1 MDLDY
6 TADQIVI
13 STGAKHS
20 LMNVVLSL
28 VDAGDEVILP
38 APYWVSYADMTNLA
52 GGKVVTVQTG
62 IEQDFKMTADQLRD
76 ALTERTRI
84 VMVNSP
90 NNPSGSV
97 YTEEEMAAIAAVLR
111 EHPRAIAISDEI
123 YEYINFTEAHAS
135 LASQPGMIERT
146 VTVNGVSKGFAMTGW
161 RIGYIAAPQW
171 IAAACTKLQGQ
182 FTSGASGISQKATE
196 HAMNGGGAFAAE
208 MKAAFFKRRDFMVNG
223 LKAIDGF
230 EVNVPQ
236 GAFYIPGCVCPLW
249 PEARRWCLPAG
260 TTWQCTSS
268 KRPTWPPSEATPSA
282 SNCIRLSYAASDEQ
296 LAEARRIERAVGEFE
311 RMSKTNTIWTA
322 LSGQSVLDGLNR
334 RLSLRILAVGD
345 LMVDQY
351 LLGKV
356 DRISPEAPVP
366 VLNASERTAAR
377 VARPTSPESACAGM
391 RRQHRRTRR
400 RGRPRSTPHRPTGHG
415 RHGHSG
421 HPDLGHP
428 PDHRQDPHH
437 ERRTALD
444 ARR

>member
-1 MDLDY
+1 METRTSQLLGRLSESATIAMSRKARELKAAGRDIISLSLGEPDFDTPEPLKAAGIQAIEDNFTHYPPVPGYPEVRQAICDKLKRDNGLDY
-6 TADQIVI
+6 ATDQIVI

-76 ALTERTRI
+76 ALTDRTRI

-97 YTEEEMAAIAAVLR
+97 YTEEEMAALAAVLR

-135 LASQPGMIERT
+135 LAAQPGMMERT

-196 HAMNGGGAFAAE
+196 HAMNGGGALAAE
-208 MKAAFFKRRDFMVNG
+208 MKAAFLKRRDFMVNG

-236 GAFYIPGCVCPLW
+236 GAFYIFPDVSALFGRKHAGGAISSGHDLAMYLL
-249 PEARRWCLPAG
+249 EAADV
-260 TTWQCTSS
+260 
-268 KRPTWPPSEATPSA
+268 ATVGGDAFGSP
-282 SNCIRLSYAASDEQ
+282 NCIRLSYAASDEQ
-296 LAEARRIERAVGEFE
+296 LAEALRRIERAVGE
-311 RMSKTNTIWTA
+311 
-322 LSGQSVLDGLNR
+322 LS
-334 RLSLRILAVGD
+334 A
-345 LMVDQY
+345 
-351 LLGKV
+351 
-356 DRISPEAPVP
+356 
-366 VLNASERTAAR
+366 
-377 VARPTSPESACAGM
+377 
-391 RRQHRRTRR
+391 
-400 RGRPRSTPHRPTGHG
+400 
-415 RHGHSG
+415 
-421 HPDLGHP
+421 
-428 PDHRQDPHH
+428 
-437 ERRTALD
+437 
-444 ARR
+444 

>member
-1 MDLDY
+1 METRTSQLLGRLSESATIAMSRKARELKAAGRDIISLSLGEPDFDTPEPVKAAGIQAIEDNFTHYPPVPGYPEVRQAICDKLKRDNGLDY

-20 LMNVVLSL
+20 LMNVVLSP

-76 ALTERTRI
+76 ALTDRTRI

-97 YTEEEMAAIAAVLR
+97 YTEEEMAALAAVLR

-135 LASQPGMIERT
+135 LAAQPGMMERT

-196 HAMNGGGAFAAE
+196 HAMNGGGALAAE
-208 MKAAFFKRRDFMVNG
+208 MKAAFLKRRDFMVHG

-236 GAFYIPGCVCPLW
+236 GAFYIFPDVSALFGRKHAGGDLSSGHDLAMYLL
-249 PEARRWCLPAG
+249 EAADV
-260 TTWQCTSS
+260 
-268 KRPTWPPSEATPSA
+268 ATVGGDAFGSP
-282 SNCIRLSYAASDEQ
+282 NCIRLSYAASDEQ
-296 LAEARRIERAVGEFE
+296 LAEALRRIERAVGE
-311 RMSKTNTIWTA
+311 
-322 LSGQSVLDGLNR
+322 LS
-334 RLSLRILAVGD
+334 A
-345 LMVDQY
+345 
-351 LLGKV
+351 
-356 DRISPEAPVP
+356 
-366 VLNASERTAAR
+366 
-377 VARPTSPESACAGM
+377 
-391 RRQHRRTRR
+391 
-400 RGRPRSTPHRPTGHG
+400 
-415 RHGHSG
+415 
-421 HPDLGHP
+421 
-428 PDHRQDPHH
+428 
-437 ERRTALD
+437 
-444 ARR
+444 

>member
-1 MDLDY
+1 METRTSQLLGRLSESATIAMSRKARELKAAGRDIISLSLGEPDFDTPEPVKAAGIQAIEDNFTHYPPVPGYPEVRQAICDKLKRDNGLDY
-6 TADQIVI
+6 AADQIVI

-76 ALTERTRI
+76 ALTDHTRI

-97 YTEEEMAAIAAVLR
+97 YTEEEMAALAAVLR

-135 LASQPGMIERT
+135 LAAQPGMMERT

-182 FTSGASGISQKATE
+182 FTSGASGISQKAAE
-196 HAMNGGGAFAAE
+196 HAMKGGGALAAE
-208 MKAAFFKRRDFMVNG
+208 MKAAFLKRRDFMIEG
-223 LKAIDGF
+223 LRAIDGF

-236 GAFYIPGCVCPLW
+236 GAFYIFPDVSALFGRKHAGGALSSGHDLAMYLL
-249 PEARRWCLPAG
+249 EAADV
-260 TTWQCTSS
+260 
-268 KRPTWPPSEATPSA
+268 ATVGGDAFGSP
-282 SNCIRLSYAASDEQ
+282 NCIRLSYAASDEQ
-296 LAEARRIERAVGEFE
+296 LAEALRRIERAVGE
-311 RMSKTNTIWTA
+311 
-322 LSGQSVLDGLNR
+322 LS
-334 RLSLRILAVGD
+334 A
-345 LMVDQY
+345 
-351 LLGKV
+351 
-356 DRISPEAPVP
+356 
-366 VLNASERTAAR
+366 
-377 VARPTSPESACAGM
+377 
-391 RRQHRRTRR
+391 
-400 RGRPRSTPHRPTGHG
+400 
-415 RHGHSG
+415 
-421 HPDLGHP
+421 
-428 PDHRQDPHH
+428 
-437 ERRTALD
+437 
-444 ARR
+444 

>member
-1 MDLDY
+1 METRTSQLLGRLSESATIAMSRKARELKAAGRDIISLSLGEPDFDTPEPLKAAGIQAIEDNFTHYPPVPGYPEVRQAICDKLKRDNGLDY
-6 TADQIVI
+6 ATDQIVI

-76 ALTERTRI
+76 ALTDRTRI

-97 YTEEEMAAIAAVLR
+97 YTEEEMAALAAVLR

-123 YEYINFTEAHAS
+123 YEYINFTQAHAS
-135 LASQPGMIERT
+135 LAAQPGMMERT

-196 HAMNGGGAFAAE
+196 HAMNGGGALAAE
-208 MKAAFFKRRDFMVNG
+208 MKAAFLKRRDFMVNG

-236 GAFYIPGCVCPLW
+236 GAFYIFPDVSALFGRKHAGGALSSGHDLAMYLL
-249 PEARRWCLPAG
+249 EAADV
-260 TTWQCTSS
+260 
-268 KRPTWPPSEATPSA
+268 ATVGGDAFGSP
-282 SNCIRLSYAASDEQ
+282 NCIRLSYAASDEQ
-296 LAEARRIERAVGEFE
+296 LAEALRRIERAVGE
-311 RMSKTNTIWTA
+311 
-322 LSGQSVLDGLNR
+322 LS
-334 RLSLRILAVGD
+334 A
-345 LMVDQY
+345 
-351 LLGKV
+351 
-356 DRISPEAPVP
+356 
-366 VLNASERTAAR
+366 
-377 VARPTSPESACAGM
+377 
-391 RRQHRRTRR
+391 
-400 RGRPRSTPHRPTGHG
+400 
-415 RHGHSG
+415 
-421 HPDLGHP
+421 
-428 PDHRQDPHH
+428 
-437 ERRTALD
+437 
-444 ARR
+444 

>member
-1 MDLDY
+1 METRTSQLLGRLSESATIAMSRKARELKAAGRDIISLSLGEPDFDTPEPVKAAGIQAIEDNFTHYPPVPGYPEVRQAICDKLKRDNGLDY

-97 YTEEEMAAIAAVLR
+97 YTEEEMAALAAVLR

-135 LASQPGMIERT
+135 LAAQPGMMERT

-196 HAMNGGGAFAAE
+196 HAMNGGGALAAE
-208 MKAAFFKRRDFMVNG
+208 MKAAFLKRRDFMVNG

-236 GAFYIPGCVCPLW
+236 GAFYIFPDVSALFGRKHAGGTLSSGHDLAMYLL
-249 PEARRWCLPAG
+249 EAADV
-260 TTWQCTSS
+260 
-268 KRPTWPPSEATPSA
+268 ATVGGDAFGSP
-282 SNCIRLSYAASDEQ
+282 NCIRLSYAASDEQ
-296 LAEARRIERAVGEFE
+296 LAEALRRIERAVGE
-311 RMSKTNTIWTA
+311 
-322 LSGQSVLDGLNR
+322 LS
-334 RLSLRILAVGD
+334 A
-345 LMVDQY
+345 
-351 LLGKV
+351 
-356 DRISPEAPVP
+356 
-366 VLNASERTAAR
+366 
-377 VARPTSPESACAGM
+377 
-391 RRQHRRTRR
+391 
-400 RGRPRSTPHRPTGHG
+400 
-415 RHGHSG
+415 
-421 HPDLGHP
+421 
-428 PDHRQDPHH
+428 
-437 ERRTALD
+437 
-444 ARR
+444 

>member
-1 MDLDY
+1 METRTSQLLGRLSESATIAMSRKARELKAAGRDIISLSLGEPDFDTPEPVKAAGIQAIEDNFTHYPPVPGYPEVRQAICDKLKRDNGLDY
-6 TADQIVI
+6 AADQIVI

-76 ALTERTRI
+76 ALTDRTRI

-97 YTEEEMAAIAAVLR
+97 YTEEEMAALAAVLR

-135 LASQPGMIERT
+135 LAAQPGMMERT
-146 VTVNGVSKGFAMTGW
+146 VTANGVSKGFAMTGW

-196 HAMNGGGAFAAE
+196 HAMKGGGALAAE
-208 MKAAFFKRRDFMVNG
+208 MKAAFLKRRDFMIEG
-223 LKAIDGF
+223 LRAIDGF

-236 GAFYIPGCVCPLW
+236 GAFYIFPDVSALFGRKHAGGALSSGHDLAMYLL
-249 PEARRWCLPAG
+249 EAADV
-260 TTWQCTSS
+260 
-268 KRPTWPPSEATPSA
+268 ATVGGDAFGSP
-282 SNCIRLSYAASDEQ
+282 NCIRLSYAASDEQ
-296 LAEARRIERAVGEFE
+296 LAEALRRIERAVGE
-311 RMSKTNTIWTA
+311 
-322 LSGQSVLDGLNR
+322 LS
-334 RLSLRILAVGD
+334 A
-345 LMVDQY
+345 
-351 LLGKV
+351 
-356 DRISPEAPVP
+356 
-366 VLNASERTAAR
+366 
-377 VARPTSPESACAGM
+377 
-391 RRQHRRTRR
+391 
-400 RGRPRSTPHRPTGHG
+400 
-415 RHGHSG
+415 
-421 HPDLGHP
+421 
-428 PDHRQDPHH
+428 
-437 ERRTALD
+437 
-444 ARR
+444 

>member
-1 MDLDY
+1 METRTSQLLGRLSESATIAMSRKARELKAAGRDIISLSLGEPDFDTPEPVKAAGIQAIEDNFTHYPPVPGYPEVRQAICDKLRRDNSLDY

-28 VDAGDEVILP
+28 VNAGDEVILP

-76 ALTERTRI
+76 ALTDRTRI

-97 YTEEEMAAIAAVLR
+97 YTEEEMAALAAVLR

-135 LASQPGMIERT
+135 LAAQPGMMERT

-196 HAMNGGGAFAAE
+196 HAMNGGGALAAE
-208 MKAAFFKRRDFMVNG
+208 MKAAFLKRRDFMVNG

-236 GAFYIPGCVCPLW
+236 GAFYIFPDVSALFGRKHAGGALSSGHDLAMYLL
-249 PEARRWCLPAG
+249 EAADV
-260 TTWQCTSS
+260 
-268 KRPTWPPSEATPSA
+268 ATVGGDAFGSP
-282 SNCIRLSYAASDEQ
+282 NCIRLSYAASDEQ
-296 LAEARRIERAVGEFE
+296 LAEALRRIERAVGE
-311 RMSKTNTIWTA
+311 
-322 LSGQSVLDGLNR
+322 LS
-334 RLSLRILAVGD
+334 A
-345 LMVDQY
+345 
-351 LLGKV
+351 
-356 DRISPEAPVP
+356 
-366 VLNASERTAAR
+366 
-377 VARPTSPESACAGM
+377 
-391 RRQHRRTRR
+391 
-400 RGRPRSTPHRPTGHG
+400 
-415 RHGHSG
+415 
-421 HPDLGHP
+421 
-428 PDHRQDPHH
+428 
-437 ERRTALD
+437 
-444 ARR
+444 

>member
-1 MDLDY
+1 METRTSQLLGRLSESATIAMSRKARELKAAGRDIISLSLGEPDFDTPEPVKAAGIQAIEDNFTHYPPVPGYPEVRQAICDKLRRDNGLDY

-52 GGKVVTVQTG
+52 GGKEVTVQTG

-76 ALTERTRI
+76 ALTDRTHI

-97 YTEEEMAAIAAVLR
+97 YTEEEMAALAAVLR

-135 LASQPGMIERT
+135 LAAQPGMMERT

-196 HAMNGGGAFAAE
+196 HAMNGGGALAAE
-208 MKAAFFKRRDFMVNG
+208 MKAAFLKRRDFMVNG

-236 GAFYIPGCVCPLW
+236 GAFYIFPDVSALFGRKHAGGALSSGHDLAMYLL
-249 PEARRWCLPAG
+249 EAADV
-260 TTWQCTSS
+260 
-268 KRPTWPPSEATPSA
+268 ATVGGDAFGSP
-282 SNCIRLSYAASDEQ
+282 NCIRLSYAASDEQ
-296 LAEARRIERAVGEFE
+296 LAEALRRIERAVGE
-311 RMSKTNTIWTA
+311 
-322 LSGQSVLDGLNR
+322 LS
-334 RLSLRILAVGD
+334 A
-345 LMVDQY
+345 
-351 LLGKV
+351 
-356 DRISPEAPVP
+356 
-366 VLNASERTAAR
+366 
-377 VARPTSPESACAGM
+377 
-391 RRQHRRTRR
+391 
-400 RGRPRSTPHRPTGHG
+400 
-415 RHGHSG
+415 
-421 HPDLGHP
+421 
-428 PDHRQDPHH
+428 
-437 ERRTALD
+437 
-444 ARR
+444 

>member
-1 MDLDY
+1 METRTSQLLGRLSESATIAMSRKARELKAAGRDIISLSLGEPDFDTPEPVKAAGIQAIEDNFTHYPPVPGYPEVRQAICDKLKRDNGLDY
-6 TADQIVI
+6 AADQIVI

-76 ALTERTRI
+76 ALTDRTRI

-97 YTEEEMAAIAAVLR
+97 YTEEEMAALAAVLR

-135 LASQPGMIERT
+135 LAAQPGMMERT

-161 RIGYIAAPQW
+161 RIGYIAAPPW

-196 HAMNGGGAFAAE
+196 HAMKGGGALAAE
-208 MKAAFFKRRDFMVNG
+208 MKAAFLKRRDFMIEG
-223 LKAIDGF
+223 LRAIDGF

-236 GAFYIPGCVCPLW
+236 GAFYIFPDVSALFGRKHAGGTLSSGHDLAMYLL
-249 PEARRWCLPAG
+249 EAADV
-260 TTWQCTSS
+260 
-268 KRPTWPPSEATPSA
+268 ATVGGDAFGSP
-282 SNCIRLSYAASDEQ
+282 NCIRLSYAASDEQ
-296 LAEARRIERAVGEFE
+296 LAEALRRIERAVGE
-311 RMSKTNTIWTA
+311 
-322 LSGQSVLDGLNR
+322 LS
-334 RLSLRILAVGD
+334 A
-345 LMVDQY
+345 
-351 LLGKV
+351 
-356 DRISPEAPVP
+356 
-366 VLNASERTAAR
+366 
-377 VARPTSPESACAGM
+377 
-391 RRQHRRTRR
+391 
-400 RGRPRSTPHRPTGHG
+400 
-415 RHGHSG
+415 
-421 HPDLGHP
+421 
-428 PDHRQDPHH
+428 
-437 ERRTALD
+437 
-444 ARR
+444 

>member
-1 MDLDY
+1 MEIRTSQLLGRLSESATIAMSRKARELKAAGRDIISLSLGEPDFDTPEPVKAAGIQAIEDNFTHY
-6 TADQIVI
+6 PPVPGYGEVRQAICDKLKRDNGIEYEPNQIVI

-28 VDAGDEVILP
+28 VDAGDEVVLP

-97 YTEEEMAAIAAVLR
+97 YTEDEMAALAAVLR
-111 EHPRAIAISDEI
+111 EHPQAIAISDEI

-135 LASQPGMIERT
+135 LAAQPGMMDRT

-196 HAMNGGGAFAAE
+196 HAMNGGGALAAD
-208 MKAAFFKRRDFMVNG
+208 MKAAFLKRRDFMVEG
-223 LKAIDGF
+223 LKAIDGV

-236 GAFYIPGCVCPLW
+236 GAFYIFPDVSALFGRKHAGGTIHSGHDLSMYLL
-249 PEARRWCLPAG
+249 EAA
-260 TTWQCTSS
+260 
-268 KRPTWPPSEATPSA
+268 EVATVGGDAFGSP
-282 SNCIRLSYAASDEQ
+282 NCIRLSYAASDEQ
-296 LAEARRIERAVGEFE
+296 LAEALRRIERAVGE
-311 RMSKTNTIWTA
+311 
-322 LSGQSVLDGLNR
+322 LS
-334 RLSLRILAVGD
+334 A
-345 LMVDQY
+345 
-351 LLGKV
+351 
-356 DRISPEAPVP
+356 
-366 VLNASERTAAR
+366 
-377 VARPTSPESACAGM
+377 
-391 RRQHRRTRR
+391 
-400 RGRPRSTPHRPTGHG
+400 
-415 RHGHSG
+415 
-421 HPDLGHP
+421 
-428 PDHRQDPHH
+428 
-437 ERRTALD
+437 
-444 ARR
+444 

>member
-1 MDLDY
+1 METRTSQLLGRLSESATIAMSRKARELKAAGRDIISLSLGEPDFDTPEPLKAAGIQAIEDNFTHYPPVPGYPEVRQAICDKLKRDNGLDY
-6 TADQIVI
+6 ATDQIVI

-76 ALTERTRI
+76 ALTDRTRI

-97 YTEEEMAAIAAVLR
+97 YTEEEMAALAAVLR

-135 LASQPGMIERT
+135 LAAQPGMMERT

-196 HAMNGGGAFAAE
+196 HAMNGGGALAAE
-208 MKAAFFKRRDFMVNG
+208 MKAAFLKRRDFMVNG

-236 GAFYIPGCVCPLW
+236 GAFYIFPDVSALFGRKHAGGALSSGHDLAIYLL
-249 PEARRWCLPAG
+249 EAADV
-260 TTWQCTSS
+260 
-268 KRPTWPPSEATPSA
+268 ATVGGDAFGSP
-282 SNCIRLSYAASDEQ
+282 NCIRLSYAASDEQ
-296 LAEARRIERAVGEFE
+296 LAEALRRIERAVGE
-311 RMSKTNTIWTA
+311 
-322 LSGQSVLDGLNR
+322 LS
-334 RLSLRILAVGD
+334 A
-345 LMVDQY
+345 
-351 LLGKV
+351 
-356 DRISPEAPVP
+356 
-366 VLNASERTAAR
+366 
-377 VARPTSPESACAGM
+377 
-391 RRQHRRTRR
+391 
-400 RGRPRSTPHRPTGHG
+400 
-415 RHGHSG
+415 
-421 HPDLGHP
+421 
-428 PDHRQDPHH
+428 
-437 ERRTALD
+437 
-444 ARR
+444 

>member
-1 MDLDY
+1 METRTSQLLGRLSESATIAMSRKARELKAAGRDIISLSLGEPDFDTPEPVKAAGIQAIEDNFTHYPPVPGYPEVRQAICDKLKRDNGLDY

-76 ALTERTRI
+76 ALTDRTRI

-97 YTEEEMAAIAAVLR
+97 YTEEEMAALAAVLR

-135 LASQPGMIERT
+135 MAAQPGMMERT

-196 HAMNGGGAFAAE
+196 HAMNGGGALAAE
-208 MKAAFFKRRDFMVNG
+208 MKAAFLKRRDFMVNG

-236 GAFYIPGCVCPLW
+236 GAFYIFPDVSALFGRKHAGGALSSGHDLAMYLL
-249 PEARRWCLPAG
+249 EAADV
-260 TTWQCTSS
+260 
-268 KRPTWPPSEATPSA
+268 ATVGGDAFGSP
-282 SNCIRLSYAASDEQ
+282 NCIRLSYAASDEQ
-296 LAEARRIERAVGEFE
+296 LAEALRRIERAVGE
-311 RMSKTNTIWTA
+311 
-322 LSGQSVLDGLNR
+322 LS
-334 RLSLRILAVGD
+334 A
-345 LMVDQY
+345 
-351 LLGKV
+351 
-356 DRISPEAPVP
+356 
-366 VLNASERTAAR
+366 
-377 VARPTSPESACAGM
+377 
-391 RRQHRRTRR
+391 
-400 RGRPRSTPHRPTGHG
+400 
-415 RHGHSG
+415 
-421 HPDLGHP
+421 
-428 PDHRQDPHH
+428 
-437 ERRTALD
+437 
-444 ARR
+444 

>member
-1 MDLDY
+1 METRTSQLLGRLSESATIAMSRKARELKAAGRDIISLSLGEPDFDTPEPVKAAGIQAIEDNFTHYPPVPGYPEVRQAICDKLRRDNGLDY

-76 ALTERTRI
+76 ALTDRTRI

-97 YTEEEMAAIAAVLR
+97 YTEEEMAALAAVLR

-135 LASQPGMIERT
+135 LAAQPGMMERT

-196 HAMNGGGAFAAE
+196 HAMNGGGALAAE
-208 MKAAFFKRRDFMVNG
+208 MKAAFLKRRDFMVNG

-236 GAFYIPGCVCPLW
+236 GAFYIFPDVSALFGRKHAGGALSSGHDLAMYLL
-249 PEARRWCLPAG
+249 EAADV
-260 TTWQCTSS
+260 
-268 KRPTWPPSEATPSA
+268 ATVGGDAFGSP
-282 SNCIRLSYAASDEQ
+282 NCIRLSYAASDEQ
-296 LAEARRIERAVGEFE
+296 LAEALRRIERAVGE
-311 RMSKTNTIWTA
+311 
-322 LSGQSVLDGLNR
+322 LS
-334 RLSLRILAVGD
+334 A
-345 LMVDQY
+345 
-351 LLGKV
+351 
-356 DRISPEAPVP
+356 
-366 VLNASERTAAR
+366 
-377 VARPTSPESACAGM
+377 
-391 RRQHRRTRR
+391 
-400 RGRPRSTPHRPTGHG
+400 
-415 RHGHSG
+415 
-421 HPDLGHP
+421 
-428 PDHRQDPHH
+428 
-437 ERRTALD
+437 
-444 ARR
+444 

>member
-1 MDLDY
+1 METRTSQLLGRLSESATIAMSRKARELKAAGRDIISLSLGEPDFDTPEPVKAAGIQAIEDNFTHYPPVPGYPEVRQAICDKLRRDNGLDY

-28 VDAGDEVILP
+28 VNAGDEVILP

-52 GGKVVTVQTG
+52 GGKVVTVKTG

-76 ALTERTRI
+76 ALTDRTRI

-97 YTEEEMAAIAAVLR
+97 YTEEEMAALAAVLR

-135 LASQPGMIERT
+135 LAAQPGMMERT

-196 HAMNGGGAFAAE
+196 HAMNGGGALAAE
-208 MKAAFFKRRDFMVNG
+208 MKAAFLKRRDFMVNG

-236 GAFYIPGCVCPLW
+236 GAFYIFPDVSALFGRKHAGGALSSGHDLAMYLL
-249 PEARRWCLPAG
+249 EAADV
-260 TTWQCTSS
+260 
-268 KRPTWPPSEATPSA
+268 ATVGGDAFGSP
-282 SNCIRLSYAASDEQ
+282 NCIRLSYAASDEQ
-296 LAEARRIERAVGEFE
+296 LAEALRRIERAVGE
-311 RMSKTNTIWTA
+311 
-322 LSGQSVLDGLNR
+322 LS
-334 RLSLRILAVGD
+334 A
-345 LMVDQY
+345 
-351 LLGKV
+351 
-356 DRISPEAPVP
+356 
-366 VLNASERTAAR
+366 
-377 VARPTSPESACAGM
+377 
-391 RRQHRRTRR
+391 
-400 RGRPRSTPHRPTGHG
+400 
-415 RHGHSG
+415 
-421 HPDLGHP
+421 
-428 PDHRQDPHH
+428 
-437 ERRTALD
+437 
-444 ARR
+444 